1 MKKLLTDSLILA
13 KQIALLQAS
22 REVYVVL
29 AAAKLGAFV
38 CGVVI
43 GSCILWEHCC

>member
-1 MKKLLTDSLILA
+1 MRKLLNDSLVLA
-13 KQIALLQAS
+13 KQIVLLQAS

-38 CGVVI
+38 CGVVV
-43 GSCILWEHCC
+43 GSCVL

>member
-1 MKKLLTDSLILA
+1 MKKLLTDSLVLA

-29 AAAKLGAFV
+29 AAAKLGAFAA
-38 CGVVI
+38 GVVAA
-43 GSCILWEHCC
+43 SILL

>member
-1 MKKLLTDSLILA
+1 MKKLLTDSLVLV

-29 AAAKLGAFV
+29 AATKLGAFV
-38 CGVVI
+38 AGVVAA
-43 GSCILWEHCC
+43 SILL